1 MVEQI
6 DPQPIAY
13 LHTLHMEGGQTYER
27 LLDWD
32 GVDEDEPR
40 RTAFGFPGRDYSEE
54 YPVTTTPLYTR
65 QAAEARILARMREP
79 DAAMVEAV
87 AKAIWG
93 DEPGADEYWTAFE
106 DHANRALAA
115 AADHMEAGDAG

>member
-1 MVEQI
+1 MAKVEQI
-6 DPQPIAY
+6 DLANTIRQDAIDLVAIA
-13 LHTLHMEGGQTYER
+13 QKAER
-27 LLDWD
+27 
-32 GVDEDEPR
+32 
-40 RTAFGFPGRDYSEE
+40 
-54 YPVTTTPLYTR
+54 
-65 QAAEARILARMREP
+65 ARMIAALRQP

>member
-6 DPQPIAY
+6 DRDAAYQPFIAIY
-13 LHTLHMEGGQTYER
+13 GQR
-27 LLDWD
+27 VADKMLAGDMDGHHLLQ
-32 GVDEDEPR
+32 
-40 RTAFGFPGRDYSEE
+40 AFAAHR
-54 YPVTTTPLYTR
+54 
-65 QAAEARILARMREP
+65 AAERARILAAMRQP
-79 DAAMVEAV
+79 DAAMLEAV

>member
-1 MVEQI
+1 MFEQI
-6 DPQPIAY
+6 DRMTAREI
-13 LHTLHMEGGQTYER
+13 LRG
-27 LLDWD
+27 
-32 GVDEDEPR
+32 DEDR
-40 RTAFGFPGRDYSEE
+40 AAAIIGKVR
-54 YPVTTTPLYTR
+54 
-65 QAAEARILARMREP
+65 AAERARILAAMRQP

-115 AADHMEAGDAG
+115 AADHMEAGHG